1 MTQARHAVRVDTWL
15 CECYSYHTL
24 FESHLTYCISVWGG
38 SSAANI
44 TKIWS
49 AQKHCI
55 RVLFGNKK
63 AYLEKFKTCT
73 RARPYP
79 FQALTDEFYQL
90 EHTKPLFKNKNI
102 LALQNLYTY
111 HIFMETF
118 KILKLRCPISIYD
131 LFTLSSR
138 KEITLITSFP
148 SNDFIYRATTI
159 WNIIAPKLKLLD
171 YSHNIS
177 LIKSTLKRALLK
189 TQHSENQFDWTESD
203 FDLNKIS
210 MSSKI

>member
-1 MTQARHAVRVDTWL
+1 MA
-15 CECYSYHTL
+15 
-24 FESHLTYCISVWGG
+24 
-38 SSAANI
+38 
-44 TKIWS
+44 TK
-49 AQKHCI
+49 
-55 RVLFGNKK
+55 
-63 AYLEKFKTCT
+63 KFKTCT